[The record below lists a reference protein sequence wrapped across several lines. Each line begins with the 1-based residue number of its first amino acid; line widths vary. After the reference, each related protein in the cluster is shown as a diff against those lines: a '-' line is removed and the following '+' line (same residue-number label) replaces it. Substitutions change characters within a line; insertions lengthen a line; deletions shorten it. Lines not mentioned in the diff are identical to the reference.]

1 MSQNERSQR
10 AEAVLRAVDDS
21 EAHEVLDEEAGEVER
36 QSQQVESAFERARR
50 RRDAS
55 PA

>member
-1 MSQNERSQR
+1 MTQNERTQR

-21 EAHEVLDEEAGEVER
+21 DTHEVLDEEAGEVER
-36 QSQQVESAFERARR
+36 QSRQVESAFERARR
-50 RRDAS
+50 RREAS